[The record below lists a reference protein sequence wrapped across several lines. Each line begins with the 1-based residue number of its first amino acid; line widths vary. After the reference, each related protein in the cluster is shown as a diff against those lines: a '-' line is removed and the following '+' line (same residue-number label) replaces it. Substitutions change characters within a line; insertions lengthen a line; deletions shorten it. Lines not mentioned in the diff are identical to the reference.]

1 MDYHRKVLK
10 ELRHEWN
17 ENIAKEFEHNF
28 EEEFDLEVAIYV
40 GLQCLVWFII
50 IISIS
55 IKF

>member
-1 MDYHRKVLK
+1 
-10 ELRHEWN
+10 
-17 ENIAKEFEHNF
+17 
-28 EEEFDLEVAIYV
+28 LEVAIYV